1 MARFKNVIMD
11 YPVCHKPMKKIVWR
25 INSNGKEGDE
35 YKEYER
41 NNYKCEVDEVWLEI
55 EMPIA
60 K

>member
-1 MARFKNVIMD
+1 VIMNC
-11 YPVCHKPMKKIVWR
+11 PVCHKPMKKTAWR
-25 INSNGKEGDE
+25 ITSNGKEGDGF
-35 YKEYER
+35 KEYER